1 MNSIRTLSNIA
12 IGVSGGGTTFEAIAK
27 ACAEGSLTLNIALL
41 FADRDCGA
49 INIAI
54 KLGIKTIVRNKDENI
69 DDFHQRIVLEII
81 KYHVDVVALAGYL
94 RCFPVTSNDECM
106 VINSHPGAIPY
117 FGGQGMYGIH
127 VHTAVLDWIN
137 KTGWVQPYTYSTV
150 HIASEVY
157 DKGQKLG
164 IVALEIQKTDTPEII
179 AKNLL
184 PLEHQNYIQ
193 VLKDLSK
200 CKINNMQYPDSFMK
214 LF

>member
-1 MNSIRTLSNIA
+1 MNTVRTLNNIA

-27 ACAEGSLTLNIALL
+27 ACASGEVNLTITFL
-41 FADRDCGA
+41 FADRVCGA
-49 INIAI
+49 IDRA
-54 KLGIKTIVRNKDENI
+54 KRLGIKTILRNPEETIDE
-69 DDFHQRIVLEII
+69 FHQRIVG
-81 KYHVDVVALAGYL
+81 DVVSHRVDIIVLAGYL
-94 RCFPVTSNDECM
+94 RCFPITSNDKYM

-117 FGGQGMYGIH
+117 FGGKGMYGIH

-137 KTGWVQPYTYSTV
+137 KTGWVHPYTYSTV

-164 IVALEIQKTDTPEII
+164 IIALEVRKDHTSEMI
-179 AKNLL
+179 AQNLL

-193 VLKDLSK
+193 VLKDLSEG
-200 CKINNMQYPDSFMK
+200 KIENMQYPDSFMK